1 MDNPKCRDYGVTPD
15 GQKIYCYRL
24 ENKKGM
30 YAEVTNLG
38 GVIRALGF
46 PDKEGRPGDIV
57 MGHDSFENQ
66 MTKFGFTGALMGR
79 VVNRIWGGEINIH
92 GKVIQLEKN
101 FGNMTFHGGKGM
113 YAMKLFYPRAY
124 EDAEGDKL
132 ELYYKDTGEGGFPG
146 EVDVWVTFI
155 VTPQNELK
163 IRYRALPT
171 EDTILNIT
179 HHAYFNLG
187 GHGSG
192 TIKDQ
197 ILQMDADFFTPVN
210 DDGVPSGEV
219 RSVVGTAFDFR
230 KGRPFREGIE
240 STEEQIVKQHGYDMN
255 LCLAGYGL
263 RKVARAWD
271 PKSGRVM
278 TVSTDMPGVQL
289 YTASNER
296 EDTGFKEGATYHQ
309 YDAFCLETQYFP
321 NGTAFSHF
329 PSPVFPAKTLWTS
342 ETIFALSLE

>member
-1 MDNPKCRDYGVTPD
+1 MEDQKCKAYGLTRE
-15 GQKIYCYRL
+15 GQQIHLYRI
-24 ENKKGM
+24 ENKSGM
-30 YAEVTNLG
+30 YAEISTLG

-46 PDKEGRPGDIV
+46 PDKNGKAGDIV

-79 VVNRIWGGEINIH
+79 VVNRIWGGEINVN

-113 YAMKLFYPRAY
+113 YAMKLFYARPY
-124 EDAEGDKL
+124 EDAEGDKV
-132 ELYYKDTGEGGFPG
+132 ELYFKDTGEGGFPG
-146 EVDVWVTFI
+146 EVDVWVTYVI
-155 VTPQNELK
+155 TPQNELK
-163 IRYRALPT
+163 IKYRALPS

-179 HHAYFNLG
+179 HHVYFNLG
-187 GHGSG
+187 GHASG

-197 ILQMDADFFTPVN
+197 ICQMDADFFTPVN
-210 DDGVPSGEV
+210 KEGIPTGEV
-219 RSVVGTAFDFR
+219 RSVEGTVFDFR
-230 KGRPFREGIE
+230 KGRPFREGLE
-240 STEEQIVKQHGYDMN
+240 SSEPQIVMQHGYDIN

-263 RKVARAWD
+263 RKVARVSD

-278 TVSTDMPGVQL
+278 TVLTDMPGVQL

-296 EDTGFKEGATYHQ
+296 EDSGFKEGATYHQ

-329 PSPVFPAKTLWTS
+329 PYPVFPAKKLWTS
-342 ETIFALSLE
+342 ETVFALSIE